1 MFFFSFFIR
10 YKMGMPSLTTILS
23 VVFLAYMANNM
34 WGIAKLYI
42 PPSCASTD
50 KQCLTSSISP
60 TSELTFITF
69 STTKSRPS
77 LGKDLKYLD
86 SFDVKVE
93 ESSSLIADLKLPKT
107 VLNNGTLYLC
117 IFSVPKLK
125 NVDKS
130 KPNWWESVISNPET
144 SYTLTRLTQHA
155 IPQAETFNLLGEEKE
170 KAKTDHADRSIP
182 VNHLRSKI
190 VLSVMTDQ
198 VSMSPKQVPGELAHV
213 MSLNRDAKKYLPIL
227 FIDELTMRM
236 KDLKIINAT
245 DKISKVEIL
254 YQPISFGKLR
264 LFLQFS
270 AALGSMHSM
279 GFTDKDTDEV
289 KGIFA
294 DTNLVLLLVTFGVS
308 AVHLLFDFLAFK
320 NDVNF
325 WRSRD
330 TVEGLSRKTILWRA
344 FSQSIIFL
352 YLIDEETSLLV
363 LIPGRHYFIN

>member
-1 MFFFSFFIR
+1 M
-10 YKMGMPSLTTILS
+10 MGFPSLTTILS

-34 WGIAKLYI
+34 WGIAQLYI
-42 PPSCASTD
+42 PPSCSPTE
-50 KQCLTSSISP
+50 KQCLTSSITP

-69 STTKSRPS
+69 STTKPRPS
-77 LGKDLKYLD
+77 LGKDLKYLE
-86 SFDVKVE
+86 SFDVKVSE
-93 ESSSLIADLKLPKT
+93 DSSITTDIKLPKT

-117 IFSVPKLK
+117 IFCVPKLDK
-125 NVDKS
+125 VDKTKS
-130 KPNWWESVISNPET
+130 NWWEKEISKPET
-144 SYTLTRLTQHA
+144 SYTLTRLTQHS
-155 IPQAETFNLLGEEKE
+155 IPQAETFNLLGDEDKPI
-170 KAKTDHADRSIP
+170 KQQVDRSRP
-182 VNHLRSKI
+182 VNHLRSRI

-198 VSMSPKQVPGELAHV
+198 VSMPPKQVPGELAHV
-213 MSLNRDAKKYLPIL
+213 LSLTKDAKKYLPIL

-236 KDLKIINAT
+236 KDLRVVNAT
-245 DKISKVEIL
+245 DKVSTMEIA

-294 DTNLVLLLVTFGVS
+294 DTNLILLMVTFGVS

-320 NDVNF
+320 NEVNF

-344 FSQSIIFL
+344 FSQSVIFL
-352 YLIDEETSLLV
+352 YLLDEETSLLV
-363 LIPGRHYFIN
+363 LIPGIV

>member
-1 MFFFSFFIR
+1 
-10 YKMGMPSLTTILS
+10 MGMPSLTTILS

-125 NVDKS
+125 NVDRS

-144 SYTLTRLTQHA
+144 SYTLTRLTQHS